1 MSQEST
7 DDQQV
12 RELAAAVGHGAGGE
26 AMKGLLRE
34 ALQIPNLSLRRG
46 AVAAPAIGETPDPA
60 DDDAPDED
68 PDIDDEPLPEGGF
81 VQIDLLSETL
91 HLFQRTKRLLGKVI
105 RDNRTPANQKAQVA
119 NSLGNLLKSLAAQQ
133 TELYNAERL
142 KRLEALTISILRDL
156 APEVQDEFLR
166 RYEAE
171 MDVR

>member
-34 ALQIPNLSLRRG
+34 ALQIPNLGLRRG
-46 AVAAPAIGETPDPA
+46 AAVPPIGNVPPPE
-60 DDDAPDED
+60 DDDRVDED
-68 PDIDDEPLPEGGF
+68 VDIDDEPLPAGGF
-81 VQIDLLSETL
+81 LQIDLLSETL
-91 HLFQRTKRLLGKVI
+91 HLFHRTKRLLGKVI
-105 RDNRTPANQKAQVA
+105 RDSKTPVNQKAQVA
-119 NSLGNLLKSLAAQQ
+119 NSLNNLLKSLAEQQ
-133 TELYNAERL
+133 LQLYNAERL
-142 KRLEALTISILRDL
+142 KRLEAITISILRDL

-166 RYEAE
+166 RYETE